1 MYCIKCGVELSDG
14 QKKCPICQTE
24 VYHPDFLKSDND
36 TYPKN
41 DTPPDKFDQKGL
53 MFIVTMVFLIPFLL
67 CLVCDLSVNN
77 GILWSGYAMCGIA
90 LAYLVIAFPFWFRRP
105 NPVILVPCDFV
116 GVLGLLFYIDFQLQG
131 GWFLS
136 FALPAVGAIA
146 VIVTTFVAIYRYVK
160 RGRLYLYGGAIL
172 ALGAYMVLLEIL
184 ISKVFDGGVRF
195 IWSRYPLLAM
205 LIIGIM
211 LIVIAVCKPLR
222 MSLKKKFFL

>member
-1 MYCIKCGVELSDG
+1 
-14 QKKCPICQTE
+14 
-24 VYHPDFLKSDND
+24 
-36 TYPKN
+36 
-41 DTPPDKFDQKGL
+41 
-53 MFIVTMVFLIPFLL
+53 
-67 CLVCDLSVNN
+67 
-77 GILWSGYAMCGIA
+77 
-90 LAYLVIAFPFWFRRP
+90 
-105 NPVILVPCDFV
+105 
-116 GVLGLLFYIDFQLQG
+116 
-131 GWFLS
+131 
-136 FALPAVGAIA
+136 AVGAIA